1 MAAIGL
7 DQAGEG
13 GTASAVTGTVAAGAA
28 SSSMTMD
35 QASANAASVAAQ
47 VWMPV
52 KHAAREAGV
61 PERSAFRWAK
71 KGVIPVRRSGKVQL
85 VEVGMLKTY
94 ASRPVNA
101 EVAPGGATGGLA
113 ASVAAAAATPSRVDE
128 AAKIADWDE
137 RICALEGVME
147 DLWMAVFGGKG
158 AG

>member
-1 MAAIGL
+1 MAAIGM
-7 DQAGEG
+7 DEAGAG
-13 GTASAVTGTVAAGAA
+13 STGSAVTGTVAAGAA
-28 SSSMTMD
+28 SSTATMD
-35 QASANAASVAAQ
+35 RAAANAAGVAAQ

-61 PERSAFRWAK
+61 PDRSAFRWAK

-85 VEVGMLKTY
+85 VEVGMLKAY

-101 EVAPGGATGGLA
+101 EVAPSAATVAMA
-113 ASVAAAAATPSRVDE
+113 ASAAPAAATTSRVDE
-128 AAKIADWDE
+128 VAKIADWDE
-137 RICALEGVME
+137 RICALETVME